1 MKEEHNVLNADGTQI
16 AVITR
21 PDETD
26 YISLTDIAK
35 HRDPENPRI
44 IIANWMRNRSTLE
57 FLGLW
62 EQLHNPVFKRIEFD
76 TFKNESGANAFV
88 MTPDKWT
95 RSTAAIGILTK
106 RGRYGGG
113 TFAHTDIAF
122 EFASWLSPE
131 FKLYIIQDY
140 KRLKSNE
147 AHQQRLEWRAK
158 RLITKA
164 NYRLHTDAV
173 QKHLVHTGLTPQ
185 QISFVYADEADVINV
200 ALFGMT
206 ARQWRDAH
214 PDSKGNMRDEA
225 TITELVVLGNLESM
239 NAEFIRQG
247 LSQSQ
252 RLLTLRNV
260 ASYQIKALQEN
271 ASAEKL
277 GSLILPSQR
286 PGLEPGKGSSEV

>member
-1 MKEEHNVLNADGTQI
+1 MKEKHNVLNANGTDI

-21 PDETD
+21 PDDMD

-35 HRDPENPRI
+35 RRDPENPRF

-57 FLGLW
+57 YLGLW
-62 EQLHNPVFKRIEFD
+62 EQLNNPGFKRVEFD
-76 TFKNESGANAFV
+76 TFKNESGSNAFV
-88 MTPDKWT
+88 MTPEKWT
-95 RSTAAIGILTK
+95 KSTAAIGITTK

-113 TFAHTDIAF
+113 TFAHSDIAF
-122 EFASWLSPE
+122 EFASWLSPV

-147 AHQQRLEWRAK
+147 AREHRLEWTAK

-173 QKHLVHTGLTPQ
+173 QKHLVHTGLTRQ
-185 QISFVYADEADVINV
+185 QINFVYADEADVINV

-206 ARQWRDAH
+206 AKEWRDLH
-214 PDSKGNMRDEA
+214 PGAKGNMRDEA

-252 RLLTLRNV
+252 RLITLRNV
-260 ASYQIKALQEN
+260 ASYQIRTLQEN
-271 ASAEKL
+271 ASVEKL
-277 GSLILPSQR
+277 DNLLLPKSPPAIVGVQ
-286 PGLEPGKGSSEV
+286 ESD

>member
-1 MKEEHNVLNADGTQI
+1 MKEKHNILSANGTDI

-26 YISLTDIAK
+26 YISLTDIAR
-35 HRDPENPRI
+35 HRSDEPNDVIR
-44 IIANWMRNRSTLE
+44 NWLRNRETIE

-62 EQLHNPVFKRIEFD
+62 EILNNTDFKPVEFD
-76 TFKNESGANAFV
+76 GFRMAAGSNAF
-88 MTPDKWT
+88 TLSPKKWIDRT
-95 RSTAAIGILTK
+95 NAIGIVS
-106 RGRYGGG
+106 RSGRYGG

-122 EFASWLSPE
+122 EFASWLSPV

-147 AHQQRLEWRAK
+147 AHEQRLEWKAK

-173 QKHLVHTGLTPQ
+173 QKHLVHTGLTRQ
-185 QISFVYADEADVINV
+185 QINFVYADEADVINV

-206 ARQWRDAH
+206 AREWRDLH
-214 PDSKGNMRDEA
+214 PGAKGNMRDEA

-260 ASYQIKALQEN
+260 ASYQIRALQEN
-271 ASAEKL
+271 TSVEKLDNLLLPKSPPASA
-277 GSLILPSQR
+277 SLPESD
-286 PGLEPGKGSSEV
+286 

>member
-26 YISLTDIAK
+26 YISLTDIAR
-35 HRDPENPRI
+35 HRSDEPNDVIR
-44 IIANWMRNRSTLE
+44 NWMRNRDTIE

-62 EQLHNPVFKRIEFD
+62 EVLNNPGFKPVEFD
-76 TFKNESGANAFV
+76 GFKSAAGSNAF
-88 MTPDKWT
+88 TLSPKKWIAHT
-95 RSTAAIGILTK
+95 NAIGIIA
-106 RGRYGGG
+106 RSERYGG

-158 RLITKA
+158 HLITKA

-214 PDSKGNMRDEA
+214 PDSKGNLRDEA

-277 GSLILPSQR
+277 SSLILPSQR
-286 PGLEPGKGSSEV
+286 PGLEPGKGSSEA